1 MLKRN
6 KLVLRVTLA
15 LIVILMGGSVIAYSL
30 FVQHNLWLTKA
41 PFGTKLIPQDTLITA
56 VVSTDSGKWRQL
68 QRYGTPNTLAAFVRQ
83 LAQLE
88 GSLLTE
94 NGYDYEDDI
103 KPWLGETVTIAYRGD
118 SISDPETESEQTF
131 PVTLP
136 FIKLPDLMI
145 LPIDNPAHAKEIL
158 AKTKSQKVTQF
169 GERTYR
175 GVQIRETQKPNRQNY
190 SVTVLERF
198 VVITSNPKTMEEV
211 IDTYKGVTSVASTP
225 GYIEALVKINNAQ
238 AFAQVY
244 LNLPTFTATA
254 ATNSARSL
262 SPEQL
267 AESQPLQG
275 LVTSISLE
283 SDGIRFRGMSWLK
296 PNSKN
301 AYPIENTSS
310 RLPRRLPANTRFML
324 SGSNL
329 AQLWKSFAQNAS
341 SNPLIPIPA
350 ANLSA
355 GIQTT
360 LGVDVQE
367 DLLPWMAGEWIIALI
382 PATEELLVPPENQ
395 SPPMLGA
402 GITVMILSSDRAAT
416 EQAFQ
421 QLDQVMETRYQLT
434 VEKTQ
439 LNSQPVVRWTS
450 PLGGIT
456 ATHGWLEGNIAF
468 LTFGAPIA
476 DAILPQPQAPLTQT
490 PLFQQIVPTKP
501 RPHNGQVYIE
511 VERLLNRD
519 NLNLP
524 QLPSQLDEM
533 MQAIRAIGLTTAG
546 EDRRNTRFDL
556 FVKLETMLPSNPV
569 PVPSSPTPSP

>member
-1 MLKRN
+1 MLKKN

-30 FVQHNLWLTKA
+30 FVQHNLWLAKA
-41 PFGTKLIPQDTLITA
+41 PAGTKLVPQDTLITA
-56 VVSTDSGKWRQL
+56 IVSTESGKWRQL

-88 GSLLTE
+88 ESLLTE

-103 KPWLGETVTIAYRGD
+103 QPWLGETVMIAYQGD
-118 SISDPETESEQTF
+118 STSAPETESEQTF

-136 FIKLPDLMI
+136 FIKLPDLII

-158 AKTKSQKVTQF
+158 AKTKTQKVTQF

-198 VVITSNPKTMEEV
+198 VVVTSNPQTMEEV
-211 IDTYKGVTSVASTP
+211 IDTYKGITSVASTP
-225 GYIEALVKINNAQ
+225 GYIEALATIDTTQ

-254 ATNSARSL
+254 AANSARSL

-267 AESQPLQG
+267 AERQPLQG

-296 PNSKN
+296 PNSQN
-301 AYPIENTSS
+301 ADPIENTSS
-310 RLPRRLPANTRFML
+310 RLPRRLPANTRFMV
-324 SGSNL
+324 SGSNF
-329 AQLWKSFAQNAS
+329 AQLWQSYAQNAS
-341 SNPLIPIPA
+341 ANPLIPIPP

-367 DLLPWMAGEWIIALI
+367 DLLPWMAGEWVIALI
-382 PATEELLVPPENQ
+382 PATEELLTPPENQ
-395 SPPMLGA
+395 PPPMLGA

-434 VEKTQ
+434 VENTQ

-450 PLGGIT
+450 PLGGVT

-476 DAILPQPQAPLTQT
+476 NAIVPQPQAPLTQT
-490 PLFQQIVPTKP
+490 PLFQQIVPTQP

-546 EDRRNTRFDL
+546 EDQRNTRFDL

-569 PVPSSPTPSP
+569 PVPSSPIPSP

>member
-1 MLKRN
+1 MLKKN
-6 KLVLRVTLA
+6 KLFLRVTLA
-15 LIVILMGGSVIAYSL
+15 LIVVLMSGSVIAYSL
-30 FVQHNLWLTKA
+30 FVQHNLWLAKA
-41 PFGTKLIPQDTLITA
+41 PVGAKLVPQDTLITA
-56 VVSTDSGKWRQL
+56 LVSTDSGKWRQL

-88 GSLLTE
+88 KNLLTD
-94 NGYDYEDDI
+94 NGYNYEEDI
-103 KPWLGETVTIAYRGD
+103 QPWLGETVMIAYRGD
-118 SISDPETESEQTF
+118 STSAPETEPEQTS

-136 FIKLPDLMI
+136 FIKLPDLII
-145 LPIDNPAHAKEIL
+145 LPINNPAHAKEIW
-158 AKTKSQKVTQF
+158 AKTTYQKVTQF

-175 GVQIRETQKPNRQNY
+175 GVQIRETQKPNSQNY

-198 VVITSNPKTMEEV
+198 VVVTSNPQTMEQV
-211 IDTYKGVTSVASTP
+211 IDTYKGVKSVASTP
-225 GYIEALVKINNAQ
+225 GYIEALATIDTSQ
-238 AFAQVY
+238 TFAQVY
-244 LNLPTFTATA
+244 LNLPAFTATA
-254 ATNSARSL
+254 AANSTRSL
-262 SPEQL
+262 PPEQL
-267 AESQPLQG
+267 AQRQPQQG

-296 PNSKN
+296 PNSQN

-310 RLPRRLPANTRFML
+310 RLPRRLPANTRLML
-324 SGSNL
+324 SGSNF
-329 AQLWKSFAQNAS
+329 AQLWNSYAQNAS
-341 SNPLIPIPA
+341 ANPLIPIPP

-367 DLLPWMAGEWIIALI
+367 DLLPWMAGEWVIALI
-382 PATEELLVPPENQ
+382 PATEDLLTPPENQ
-395 SPPMLGA
+395 PPPMLGA

-416 EQAFQ
+416 EKAFQ

-434 VEKTQ
+434 VENTQ
-439 LNSQPVVRWTS
+439 LNNQPVVRWTS

-476 DAILPQPQAPLTQT
+476 DAIVPQPQAPLTQT
-490 PLFQQIVPTKP
+490 PLFQQIVPAKP
-501 RPHNGQVYIE
+501 SPHNGQVFIE

-524 QLPSQLDEM
+524 QLPSQLDQM
-533 MQAIRAIGLTTAG
+533 MQAIRAIGLTTAV
-546 EDRRNTRFDL
+546 EDQQNTRFDL
-556 FVKLETMLPSNPV
+556 FVKLKTILPSNPV
-569 PVPSSPTPSP
+569 PVPSSPIPSP

>member
-1 MLKRN
+1 MLRKN
-6 KLVLRVTLA
+6 KLLLRVTLA

-30 FVQHNLWLTKA
+30 FVQHNLWLAKA
-41 PFGTKLIPQDTLITA
+41 PAGTKLIPQDTLITA
-56 VVSTDSGKWRQL
+56 IVSTDSGKWRQL

-88 GSLLTE
+88 ESLLTE
-94 NGYDYEDDI
+94 NGYNYDDDI
-103 KPWLGETVTIAYRGD
+103 QPWLGETVMIAYRGD
-118 SISDPETESEQTF
+118 STSAPETKPEQTS

-136 FIKLPDLMI
+136 FIQLPDLII

-158 AKTKSQKVTQF
+158 AKTTSQKVTQF
-169 GERTYR
+169 DERPYR

-198 VVITSNPKTMEEV
+198 VVVTSNPQTMEQV

-225 GYIEALVKINNAQ
+225 GYIEALAKIDTTQ

-254 ATNSARSL
+254 AANSARSL

-267 AESQPLQG
+267 AERQPQQG

-296 PNSKN
+296 PNSQN

-310 RLPRRLPANTRFML
+310 RLPRRLPANTRLML

-329 AQLWKSFAQNAS
+329 AQLWQSYAQNAS
-341 SNPLIPIPA
+341 ANPLIPIPP

-367 DLLPWMAGEWIIALI
+367 NLLPWMAGEWVIALI
-382 PATEELLVPPENQ
+382 PATEELLTPPENQ
-395 SPPMLGA
+395 PPPMLGA

-434 VEKTQ
+434 VENTQ

-476 DAILPQPQAPLTQT
+476 NAIVPQPQAPLTQT

-546 EDRRNTRFDL
+546 EDQRNTRFDL

-569 PVPSSPTPSP
+569 PIPSSPIPSP

>member
-1 MLKRN
+1 MLKKN
-6 KLVLRVTLA
+6 KLLLRLTLA
-15 LIVILMGGSVIAYSL
+15 TIVVLISGSVIAYSL
-30 FVQHNLWLTKA
+30 FVQHNLWLAKA
-41 PFGTKLIPQDTLITA
+41 PVGAKLVPQDTLITA
-56 VVSTDSGKWRQL
+56 IVSTDSGKWRQL
-68 QRYGTPNTLAAFVRQ
+68 QQYGTPNTLAALVRQ

-88 GSLLTE
+88 KNLLTD
-94 NGYDYEDDI
+94 NGYDYEEDI
-103 KPWLGETVTIAYRGD
+103 QPWLGETVMIAYRGD
-118 SISDPETESEQTF
+118 STFAPEKEPEQTS

-136 FIKLPDLMI
+136 FIKLPDLII
-145 LPIDNPAHAKEIL
+145 LPINNPAQAKEIW
-158 AKTKSQKVTQF
+158 AKTTYQKVTQF

-175 GVQIRETQKPNRQNY
+175 GVQIRETQKPNSQNY

-198 VVITSNPKTMEEV
+198 VVVTSNPQTMEQV
-211 IDTYKGVTSVASTP
+211 IDTYKGVKSVASTP
-225 GYIEALVKINNAQ
+225 GYIEALATIDTTQ

-254 ATNSARSL
+254 AANSTRSL
-262 SPEQL
+262 PPEQL
-267 AESQPLQG
+267 AQRQPQQG

-296 PNSKN
+296 PNSQN

-310 RLPRRLPANTRFML
+310 RLPRRLPANTRLML
-324 SGSNL
+324 SGSNF
-329 AQLWKSFAQNAS
+329 AQLWKSYAQNAS
-341 SNPLIPIPA
+341 ANPLSPIPP

-367 DLLPWMAGEWIIALI
+367 DLLPWMAGEWVIALI

-395 SPPMLGA
+395 PPPTLGA

-416 EQAFQ
+416 EKAFQ

-434 VEKTQ
+434 VENTQ
-439 LNSQPVVRWTS
+439 LNNQSVVRWTS

-476 DAILPQPQAPLTQT
+476 DAIVPQPQAPLTQT

-501 RPHNGQVYIE
+501 SPHNGQVFIE

-524 QLPSQLDEM
+524 QFPSQLDQM

-546 EDRRNTRFDL
+546 ADQRNTRFDL
-556 FVKLETMLPSNPV
+556 FVKLKTILPSNPV
-569 PVPSSPTPSP
+569 PVPSSPIPSP

>member
-1 MLKRN
+1 MLRKN
-6 KLVLRVTLA
+6 KLLLRVTLA

-30 FVQHNLWLTKA
+30 FVQHNLWLAKA
-41 PFGTKLIPQDTLITA
+41 PAGTKLIPQDTLITA
-56 VVSTDSGKWRQL
+56 IVSTDSGKWRQL

-88 GSLLTE
+88 ESLLME
-94 NGYDYEDDI
+94 NGYNYDDDI
-103 KPWLGETVTIAYRGD
+103 QPWLGETVMIAYRGD
-118 SISDPETESEQTF
+118 STSAPETKPEQTS

-136 FIKLPDLMI
+136 FIQLPDLII

-158 AKTKSQKVTQF
+158 AKTTSQKVTQF
-169 GERTYR
+169 DERPYR

-198 VVITSNPKTMEEV
+198 VVVTSNPQTMEQV

-225 GYIEALVKINNAQ
+225 GYIEALAKIDTTQ

-254 ATNSARSL
+254 AANSARSL

-267 AESQPLQG
+267 AERQPQQG

-296 PNSKN
+296 PNSQN

-310 RLPRRLPANTRFML
+310 RLPRRLPANTRLML

-329 AQLWKSFAQNAS
+329 AQLWQSYAQNAS
-341 SNPLIPIPA
+341 ANPLIPIPP

-367 DLLPWMAGEWIIALI
+367 NLLPWMAGEWVIALI
-382 PATEELLVPPENQ
+382 PATEELLTPPENQ
-395 SPPMLGA
+395 PPPMLGA

-434 VEKTQ
+434 VENTQ

-476 DAILPQPQAPLTQT
+476 NAIVPQPQAPLTQT

-546 EDRRNTRFDL
+546 EDQRNTRFDL

-569 PVPSSPTPSP
+569 PIPSSPIPSP

>member
-1 MLKRN
+1 L
-6 KLVLRVTLA
+6 
-15 LIVILMGGSVIAYSL
+15 
-30 FVQHNLWLTKA
+30 
-41 PFGTKLIPQDTLITA
+41 
-56 VVSTDSGKWRQL
+56 
-68 QRYGTPNTLAAFVRQ
+68 
-83 LAQLE
+83 
-88 GSLLTE
+88 
-94 NGYDYEDDI
+94 
-103 KPWLGETVTIAYRGD
+103 
-118 SISDPETESEQTF
+118 
-131 PVTLP
+131 
-136 FIKLPDLMI
+136 
-145 LPIDNPAHAKEIL
+145 
-158 AKTKSQKVTQF
+158 
-169 GERTYR
+169 
-175 GVQIRETQKPNRQNY
+175 
-190 SVTVLERF
+190 
-198 VVITSNPKTMEEV
+198 
-211 IDTYKGVTSVASTP
+211 
-225 GYIEALVKINNAQ
+225 
-238 AFAQVY
+238 
-244 LNLPTFTATA
+244 TATA
-254 ATNSARSL
+254 AANSARSL

-267 AESQPLQG
+267 AERQSLQG

-296 PNSKN
+296 ANSQN
-301 AYPIENTSS
+301 AYAIENTSS

-324 SGSNL
+324 SGSNF
-329 AQLWKSFAQNAS
+329 AQLWKSYAQNAS
-341 SNPLIPIPA
+341 SNPLFPIPA

-367 DLLPWMAGEWIIALI
+367 DLLPWMAGEWVIALI

-395 SPPMLGA
+395 LPPMLGA

-501 RPHNGQVYIE
+501 RPYNGQVYIE

-524 QLPSQLDEM
+524 QLPSQLDEI

-546 EDRRNTRFDL
+546 EDQRNTRFDL

-569 PVPSSPTPSP
+569 PVPSSPIPSP